1 MKIIKTKLLGRLL
14 VLLLPLYL
22 MSSCSTQQRIP
33 NYLHNISDTTRLG
46 TVNFPQLRIQKND
59 QLSIQVFSASTKRD
73 ISDAPYN
80 LPAVPGSEGGTA
92 GYLVDADGNIEYPML
107 GVIRAEGLTRQ
118 ELGEFIKTKIN
129 EKDSVLASPSVIVR
143 FLNLRVTVL
152 GEVGKQG
159 IIQFPGERV
168 NIMEA
173 IGLAGGISE
182 FGMKNNV
189 KVIREAN
196 GEREV
201 GVLDLSSDS
210 VFHSRFY
217 NLMQNDLVLVDP
229 APRKA
234 KKTEQEAFFRQAG
247 FVISIITATAVVIRL
262 FQ

>member
-1 MKIIKTKLLGRLL
+1 MKSFGRLL
-14 VLLLPLYL
+14 LLLLPIYL
-22 MSSCSTQQRIP
+22 LSSCKTQQRIP
-33 NYLHNISDTTRLG
+33 NYLQNVSDSSRLG
-46 TVNFPQLRIQKND
+46 SVDFPQLRIQKND
-59 QLSIQVFSASTKRD
+59 QLSIQVFSASTKRE
-73 ISDAPYN
+73 IADAPYN
-80 LPAVPGSEGGTA
+80 LPVSGEAQASTV

-107 GVIRAEGLTRQ
+107 GKIKAEGLTRQ
-118 ELGEFIKTKIN
+118 ELAELIKAKIN
-129 EKDSVLASPSVIVR
+129 ENDTVLYNPTVVVR

-152 GEVGKQG
+152 GEVGNQG

-173 IGLAGGISE
+173 IGLAGGITE
-182 FGMKNNV
+182 FGMKQRV

-196 GEREV
+196 GQREL
-201 GVLDLSSDS
+201 GILDLSSDS
-210 VFHSRFY
+210 VFHSPFY

>member
-1 MKIIKTKLLGRLL
+1 MGRLL
-14 VLLLPLYL
+14 LLLLPLYVL
-22 MSSCSTQQRIP
+22 SSCSTQQRIP
-33 NYLHNISDTTRLG
+33 NYLQNVSDTTRLG
-46 TVNFPQLRIQKND
+46 RVDFPQLRIQKND
-59 QLSIQVFSASTKRD
+59 QLSIQVFSASTKRE
-73 ISDAPYN
+73 ISDAPFN
-80 LPAVPGSEGGTA
+80 LPATA
-92 GYLVDADGNIEYPML
+92 STDAATQGYLVDAEGNIEYPML
-107 GVIRAEGLTRQ
+107 GFIKAEGLTRQ
-118 ELGEFIKTKIN
+118 ELADVIKRKIN
-129 EKDSVLASPSVIVR
+129 ENDSVLYNPSVVVR

-173 IGLAGGISE
+173 IGLAGGITE
-182 FGMKNNV
+182 FGLKNNI

-201 GVLDLSSDS
+201 GILDLSSDT